1 MGLEPDVRAG
11 PFALKRLVGWPVW
24 LPVGDW
30 VRDRPWPREQ
40 PMSSPVTPRRHN
52 PWGRCFSSFIYHQYV
67 FIEFAIRARSVYPY
81 GEYTVC

>member
-11 PFALKRLVGWPVW
+11 PFVLKRLVGWPVW

-52 PWGRCFSSFIYHQYV
+52 PWEGVSLPSFIINTFLLSLQ
-67 FIEFAIRARSVYPY
+67 
-81 GEYTVC
+81 